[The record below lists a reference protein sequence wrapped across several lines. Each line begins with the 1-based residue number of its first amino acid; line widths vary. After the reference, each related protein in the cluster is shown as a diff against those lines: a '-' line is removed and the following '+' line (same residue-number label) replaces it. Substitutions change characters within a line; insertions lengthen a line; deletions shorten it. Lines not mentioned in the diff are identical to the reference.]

1 MIPPRSYFVF
11 TPLLND
17 CAVGTLEFRNVL
29 ESVRKKN
36 SRVEYL
42 QAWADDVNF
51 AEKTVTVEPSS
62 LDPDVGHALTGER
75 HGNKEISKHVGGTGT
90 RTVPTFDVSY
100 DKLVIAVG
108 CYSPTFGTKGVRENA
123 LFLKD
128 IGDARKIRRR
138 VLEVFELANRSQP
151 STRHEFQLEPGH
163 SRMLPFFRVRFASE
177 TCRAKIQHTLS
188 SAC

>member
-1 MIPPRSYFVF
+1 MISPRSYFVF

-51 AEKTVTVEPSS
+51 AEKTVTVEPSI

-108 CYSPTFGTKGVRENA
+108 C
-123 LFLKD
+123 
-128 IGDARKIRRR
+128 
-138 VLEVFELANRSQP
+138 
-151 STRHEFQLEPGH
+151 
-163 SRMLPFFRVRFASE
+163 
-177 TCRAKIQHTLS
+177 
-188 SAC
+188 